1 MESGRKL
8 RAAGEILRLG
18 GVDYRL
24 ESVEGRG
31 GSAVVYRAVYEDELN
46 RGCFHRVL
54 VKELFPYDPRGM
66 IYRGEAGGNL
76 LPPRGRGADGG
87 LPPPVSSGESGES
100 GTFGPAAGGDFREF
114 KFV

>member
-46 RGCFHRVL
+46 LSLIH
-54 VKELFPYDPRGM
+54 
-66 IYRGEAGGNL
+66 I
-76 LPPRGRGADGG
+76 
-87 LPPPVSSGESGES
+87 
-100 GTFGPAAGGDFREF
+100 
-114 KFV
+114 

>member
-31 GSAVVYRAVYEDELN
+31 GSAVVYRAVYEAEP
-46 RGCFHRVL
+46 G
-54 VKELFPYDPRGM
+54 LFPPG
-66 IYRGEAGGNL
+66 
-76 LPPRGRGADGG
+76 
-87 LPPPVSSGESGES
+87 SGERAVSL
-100 GTFGPAAGGDFREF
+100 
-114 KFV
+114 

>member
-66 IYRGEAGGNL
+66 IYRGR
-76 LPPRGRGADGG
+76 RGKSAAAPGRRSGWRSAAACFFRGI
-87 LPPPVSSGESGES
+87 
-100 GTFGPAAGGDFREF
+100 R
-114 KFV
+114 

>member
-66 IYRGEAGGNL
+66 IYRGEAGEICCRPGAEERMEVCRRLLLQGNQVNLEL
-76 LPPRGRGADGG
+76 LAR
-87 LPPPVSSGESGES
+87 LPE
-100 GTFGPAAGGDFREF
+100 
-114 KFV
+114 

>member
-66 IYRGEAGGNL
+66 IYRGRQGKSAAAPGQRSGWRSAAACFF
-76 LPPRGRGADGG
+76 RGIR
-87 LPPPVSSGESGES
+87 
-100 GTFGPAAGGDFREF
+100 
-114 KFV
+114 